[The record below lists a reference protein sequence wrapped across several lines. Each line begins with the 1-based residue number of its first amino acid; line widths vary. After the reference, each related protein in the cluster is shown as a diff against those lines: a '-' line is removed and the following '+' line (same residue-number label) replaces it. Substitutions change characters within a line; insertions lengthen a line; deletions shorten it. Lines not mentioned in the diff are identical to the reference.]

1 MRWFRTLPL
10 VVILLW
16 IAAGA
21 MLLPA
26 AYAAAMGDDHVARAF
41 LYGAVIVFA
50 LTSMIALALAGRPLG
65 PNPARRQLMSFALAY
80 LLLPPV
86 LALPFA
92 QSVPDTSF
100 ANAWW
105 EMVSSL
111 TTTGAT
117 LYETPGRL
125 APALHLWRALVGW
138 LGGLLILVGAAA
150 LLAPLDLAGAEVI
163 SGRAPGRGTRGTAQ
177 ITRLADPAERLA
189 RLTLLV
195 LPVYAGLTLALWV
208 LLLIAGEAGLRALC
222 MAMST
227 LASSGITP
235 GQGVALPGS
244 GLVGEMLV
252 FGFLLL
258 GLTRRSFPGAV
269 MVDRSH
275 PLTADPEIRLAGF
288 LLVVVPCLLFLRHWI
303 GAIQTEAVGNLGSA
317 LGALW
322 GGVFMTLSFLT
333 TAGFESG
340 HWQAA
345 RAWSGLAAPG
355 LILVGLA
362 MIGGGIAT
370 TTGGLKLLR
379 VHALVRQGQRELE
392 RIAHPHSIG
401 GGGEGERRLRNEG
414 AYAAWIFFMLYALT
428 LGVLIALLALVEVP
442 FADALVLSVAAVST
456 TGPLVSLA
464 AEVPIAYSDL
474 GGVAKTILAAAMV
487 LGRLEVLAIL
497 ALVAPSVWRR

>member
-1 MRWFRTLPL
+1 MRWLRTLPL
-10 VVILLW
+10 VVILMW

-26 AYAAAMGDDHVARAF
+26 AHAAVEGDNRIARAF
-41 LYGAVIVFA
+41 LYGAVILA
-50 LTSMIALALAGRPLG
+50 AMTSMIALAMAGRPLG
-65 PNPARRQLMSFALAY
+65 PNPARAQLASFALAY
-80 LLLPPV
+80 VVLPPV

-92 QSVPDTSF
+92 QAVPDTSF
-100 ANAWW
+100 GNAWW

-163 SGRAPGRGTRGTAQ
+163 SGRSPGRGSQGTSQ

-189 RLTLLV
+189 RLTTLV
-195 LPVYAGLTLALWV
+195 FPVYAGLTLVLWV
-208 LLLIAGEAGLRALC
+208 LVLISGEDKLRALC
-222 MAMST
+222 LAMST
-227 LASSGITP
+227 LSSSGIMP
-235 GQGVALPGS
+235 GQGVALPAG
-244 GLVGEMLV
+244 GLVGEILI
-252 FGFLLL
+252 FAFLLL

-269 MVDRSH
+269 IVDRSH
-275 PLTADPEIRLAGF
+275 PLRDDPEIRLAAVF
-288 LLVVVPCLLFLRHWI
+288 LAVVPCILFLRHWV
-303 GAIQTEAVGNLGSA
+303 GAIETDEVGNLRQA
-317 LGALW
+317 FGALW
-322 GGVFMTLSFLT
+322 GALFMTLSFLT

-345 RAWSGLAAPG
+345 RAWSGLPAPG
-355 LILVGLA
+355 LILLGLA
-362 MIGGGIAT
+362 MVGGGIAT

-379 VHALVRQGQRELE
+379 VHALVRQGTRELE

-401 GGGEGERRLRNEG
+401 GGGETERRLRNEG

-428 LGVLIALLALVEVP
+428 LAALIALLALVEVP
-442 FADALVLSVAAVST
+442 FEKALVLAVASVST
-456 TGPLVSLA
+456 TGPLANLA
-464 AEVPIAYSDL
+464 AETPISFAEL
-474 GGVAKTILAAAMV
+474 GSAAKVILAAAMV
-487 LGRLEVLAIL
+487 MGRLEVLAIL

>member
-10 VVILLW
+10 LVILLW
-16 IAAGA
+16 IAAAA
-21 MLLPA
+21 MLVPA
-26 AYAAAMGDDHVARAF
+26 AHAAVHGDNRVARVF
-41 LYGAVIVFA
+41 LYGAVVVAA
-50 LTSMIALALAGRPLG
+50 LTGMVALAMAGRALG
-65 PNPARRQLMSFALAY
+65 PSPARTQLASFALAY
-80 LLLPPV
+80 LVLPPV

-92 QSVPDTSF
+92 QAVPDTGF

-117 LYETPGRL
+117 LYDTPGRL
-125 APALHLWRALVGW
+125 APSLHLWRALVGW

-163 SGRAPGRGTRGTAQ
+163 SGRAPGRGAQGTAQ
-177 ITRLADPAERLA
+177 ITKVADPGQRLV

-195 LPVYAGLTLALWV
+195 FPVYAGLTLLLWV
-208 LLLIAGEAGLRALC
+208 GLLLGGEEGLRALC
-222 MAMST
+222 LAMST

-235 GQGVALPGS
+235 GPGPALPGS
-244 GLVGEMLV
+244 GLAGEMLV
-252 FGFLLL
+252 FVFLLL

-275 PLTADPEIRLAGF
+275 PLLADPEIRLAALF
-288 LLVVVPCLLFLRHWI
+288 LAVVPCVLFLRHWA
-303 GAIQTEAVGNLGSA
+303 GAVGAETAGSFGAA

-322 GGVFMTLSFLT
+322 GGLFMTLSFLT

-345 RAWSGLAAPG
+345 RVWSGLPAPG

-379 VHALVRQGQRELE
+379 VHALIRQGQRELE

-414 AYAAWIFFMLYALT
+414 AHAAWIFFMLYALT
-428 LGVLIALLALVEVP
+428 LAVLIAALALVEVP
-442 FADALVLSVAAVST
+442 FDKALVLAVAAVST
-456 TGPLVSLA
+456 TGPLAAMA
-464 AEVPIAYSDL
+464 AESPIAFSGL
-474 GGVAKTILAAAMV
+474 GGVAKAILAAAMV

-497 ALVAPSVWRR
+497 ALVAPSIWRR

>member
-1 MRWFRTLPL
+1 MQRFRTLPL
-10 VVILLW
+10 IVILLW
-16 IAAGA
+16 ISALA

-26 AYAAAMGDDHVARAF
+26 AHAAVTGDARVARAF
-41 LYGAVIVFA
+41 LYGAVVVAA
-50 LTSMIALALAGRPLG
+50 LTGMVALALAGRPLG
-65 PNPARRQLMSFALAY
+65 PNPARTQLTSFALAY
-80 LLLPPV
+80 LVLPPV

-92 QSVPDTSF
+92 QSVADTSF

-125 APALHLWRALVGW
+125 GPSLHLWRAMVGW

-177 ITRLADPAERLA
+177 ITRLADPAERLT
-189 RLTLLV
+189 RVTLLV
-195 LPVYAGLTLALWV
+195 VPVYGGLTLTLWV
-208 LLLIAGEAGLRALC
+208 LLLIGGEPGLRALC
-222 MAMST
+222 LAMST
-227 LASSGITP
+227 LSSSGITP
-235 GQGVALPGS
+235 GQGLTAGGS
-244 GLVGEMLV
+244 GIATEMLI
-252 FGFLLL
+252 FLFLLL

-275 PLTADPEIRLAGF
+275 PLLADPEIRLAAVF
-288 LLVVVPCLLFLRHWI
+288 LVLVPAVLFLRHWV
-303 GAIQTEAVGNLGSA
+303 GAINTVEGGQLGAA

-322 GGVFMTLSFLT
+322 GALFMTLSFLT

-340 HWQAA
+340 QWQSAQ
-345 RAWSGLAAPG
+345 AWSGLPAPG

-379 VHALVRQGQRELE
+379 VHALIRQGQRELE

-401 GGGEGERRLRNEG
+401 GGGEGARRLRNEG
-414 AYAAWIFFMLYALT
+414 AYAAWIFFMLYAIT
-428 LGVLIALLALVEVP
+428 LAVLIALLALVEVP
-442 FADALVLSVAAVST
+442 FEDALVLSVAAIST
-456 TGPLVSLA
+456 TGPLATVA
-464 AEVPIAYSDL
+464 AETPIAFSAL
-474 GGVAKTILAAAMV
+474 GGAAKAILAAAMV

>member
-10 VVILLW
+10 MVILLW
-16 IAAGA
+16 IAAAA

-26 AYAAAMGDDHVARAF
+26 AHAVATGDEHVARAF
-41 LYGAVIVFA
+41 LYAAVLLAA

-65 PNPARRQLMSFALAY
+65 PNPARTQLMSFALAY
-80 LLLPPV
+80 LVLPPV

-100 ANAWW
+100 ANAWF

-117 LYETPGRL
+117 LYDTPGRL
-125 APALHLWRALVGW
+125 APSLHLWRALVGW

-150 LLAPLDLAGAEVI
+150 LLAPLDLAEVI
-163 SGRAPGRGTRGTAQ
+163 SGRPPGRGTQATAQ
-177 ITRLADPAERLA
+177 ITRLADPAERLV

-195 LPVYAGLTLALWV
+195 FPVYTGLTLALWV
-208 LLLIAGEAGLRALC
+208 LLLIGGEVGLQALC
-222 MAMST
+222 LAMST
-227 LASSGITP
+227 MSSSGITP
-235 GQGVALPGS
+235 GQSLAQS
-244 GLVGEMLV
+244 GAGLSTEVLV
-252 FGFLLL
+252 FLFLLL
-258 GLTRRSFPGAV
+258 GLSRRSFPGAV

-288 LLVVVPCLLFLRHWI
+288 FLAVVPCLLFLRHWV
-303 GAIQTEAVGNLGSA
+303 GAIETDDLGDLGSA

-322 GGVFMTLSFLT
+322 GGLFMTLSFLT

-345 RAWSGLAAPG
+345 RDWSGLPAPG

-428 LGVLIALLALVEVP
+428 LAVLIAALALVEVP
-442 FADALVLSVAAVST
+442 FESALVLAVAAVST
-456 TGPLVSLA
+456 TGPLVTVA
-464 AEVPIAYSDL
+464 AEVPIAFADL
-474 GGVAKTILAAAMV
+474 GGAAKAILAAAMV

-497 ALVAPSVWRR
+497 ALIAPSVWRR

>member
-26 AYAAAMGDDHVARAF
+26 AHAAVNGDNRVARVF
-41 LYGAVIVFA
+41 LYGAVMVAA
-50 LTSMIALALAGRPLG
+50 LTAMVALALAGRVLG
-65 PNPARRQLMSFALAY
+65 PNPARAQLTSFALAY
-80 LLLPPV
+80 LVLPPV

-92 QSVPDTSF
+92 QAVPDTSF

-117 LYETPGRL
+117 LYDTPGRL
-125 APALHLWRALVGW
+125 APSLHLWRALVGW

-163 SGRAPGRGTRGTAQ
+163 SGRAPGRGARGAAQ
-177 ITRLADPAERLA
+177 ITRVADPAERLV
-189 RLTLLV
+189 RLTGLV
-195 LPVYAGLTLALWV
+195 LPVYAGLTLVLWV
-208 LLLIAGEAGLRALC
+208 ALLIAGEYGLRGLC
-222 MAMST
+222 LAMST

-235 GQGVALPGS
+235 GPGAALPGS
-244 GLVGEMLV
+244 GLAGEMLV
-252 FGFLLL
+252 FVFLLL

-275 PLTADPEIRLAGF
+275 PLLADPEIRLAGV
-288 LLVVVPCLLFLRHWI
+288 LLVGVTGVLFVRHWA
-303 GAIQTEAVGNLGSA
+303 GAVDSGVAGTLGAA
-317 LGALW
+317 LGAFW
-322 GGVFMTLSFLT
+322 GGLFMTLSFLT

-340 HWQAA
+340 QWHAA
-345 RAWSGLAAPG
+345 RAWSGLPAPG

-379 VHALVRQGQRELE
+379 VHALIRQGQRELE
-392 RIAHPHSIG
+392 RIAHPRSIG

-414 AYAAWIFFMLYALT
+414 AHAAWIFFMLYALT
-428 LGVLIALLALVEVP
+428 LAVLIAGLALVEVP
-442 FADALVLSVAAVST
+442 FESALVLSVAAVST
-456 TGPLVSLA
+456 TGPLAAVA
-464 AEVPIAYSDL
+464 AEVPVAYSAL
-474 GGVAKTILAAAMV
+474 GGPAKAILAVAMV

-497 ALVAPSVWRR
+497 ALIAPSVWRR

>member
-1 MRWFRTLPL
+1 MRWFRSLPL

-26 AYAAAMGDDHVARAF
+26 AHAAANGDNRVARVF
-41 LYGAVIVFA
+41 LYGAVVVAA
-50 LTSMIALALAGRPLG
+50 LTGMAALALAGRAPG
-65 PNPARRQLMSFALAY
+65 PNPARRQLVSFALAY
-80 LLLPPV
+80 LVVPPV

-100 ANAWW
+100 ANAWF

-117 LYETPGRL
+117 LYDTPGRL
-125 APALHLWRALVGW
+125 APSLHLWRALVGW

-163 SGRAPGRGTRGTAQ
+163 SGRAPGRGARGAAQ

-195 LPVYAGLTLALWV
+195 FPVYAGLTLALWV
-208 LLLIAGEAGLRALC
+208 LLLICGEAGLQALC
-222 MAMST
+222 LAMST

-235 GQGVALPGS
+235 GQGPALPGS
-244 GLVGEMLV
+244 GLAGEMLV
-252 FGFLLL
+252 FVFLLL

-275 PLTADPEIRLAGF
+275 PLTADPEIRLAAF
-288 LLVVVPCLLFLRHWI
+288 LLAVVPCVLFLRHWV
-303 GAIQTEAVGNLGSA
+303 GAMQTEEVGSLASA

-322 GGVFMTLSFLT
+322 GALFMTLSFLT

-340 HWQAA
+340 YWQAS
-345 RAWSGLAAPG
+345 RAWSGLPAPG

-414 AYAAWIFFMLYALT
+414 ANAAWIFFMLYALT
-428 LGVLIALLALVEVP
+428 LAVLIAALALVEVP
-442 FADALVLSVAAVST
+442 FESALVLAVAAVST
-456 TGPLVSLA
+456 TGPLVSVA
-464 AEVPIAYSDL
+464 AETPLAYSDL
-474 GGVAKTILAAAMV
+474 GGAAKAILGAAMV

>member
-16 IAAGA
+16 IAAAA

-26 AYAAAMGDDHVARAF
+26 AHAAVTGDHRVARAF
-41 LYGAVIVFA
+41 LFGAVVVGA
-50 LTSMIALALAGRPLG
+50 LTGMIALAAAGRPLG
-65 PNPARRQLMSFALAY
+65 PNPARTQLASFALAY
-80 LLLPPV
+80 LVLPPV

-117 LYETPGRL
+117 LYDTPGRL
-125 APALHLWRALVGW
+125 GPSLHLWRALVGW

-163 SGRAPGRGTRGTAQ
+163 SGRAPGRGARGTAQ

-195 LPVYAGLTLALWV
+195 LPVYAGLTLTLWV
-208 LLLIAGEAGLRALC
+208 LLLIGGEAGLQALC
-222 MAMST
+222 LAMST
-227 LASSGITP
+227 LSSSGITP
-235 GQGVALPGS
+235 GQSLALTGS
-244 GLVGEMLV
+244 GLVTEMLIFV
-252 FGFLLL
+252 FLLL

-275 PLTADPEIRLAGF
+275 PLLADPEIRLAAFF
-288 LLVVVPCLLFLRHWI
+288 LVAVPGVLFLRHWV
-303 GAIQTEAVGNLGSA
+303 GANTTVGVGDFGSA
-317 LGALW
+317 MAALW
-322 GGVFMTLSFLT
+322 GALFMTLSFLT

-340 HWQAA
+340 HWQSSQ
-345 RAWSGLAAPG
+345 AWSGLPAPG

-379 VHALVRQGQRELE
+379 VHALIRQGQRELE

-428 LGVLIALLALVEVP
+428 LAVLIALLALVEVP

-456 TGPLVSLA
+456 TGPLASVA
-464 AEVPIAYSDL
+464 AETPIAFSDL
-474 GGVAKTILAAAMV
+474 GGVAKAILAAAMV

>member
-26 AYAAAMGDDHVARAF
+26 AYAAALGDNRVARAF
-41 LYGAVIVFA
+41 LFGAVIVFA

-65 PNPARRQLMSFALAY
+65 PNPARRQLASFALAY

-117 LYETPGRL
+117 LYETPDRL

-163 SGRAPGRGTRGTAQ
+163 SGRAPGRGSRGAAQ

-244 GLVGEMLV
+244 GPVGEMLV

-275 PLTADPEIRLAGF
+275 PLLADPEIRLAGV
-288 LLVVVPCLLFLRHWI
+288 LLVVVPCVLLLRHWA
-303 GAIQTEAVGNLGSA
+303 GAVETAAAGGVGAV

-322 GGVFMTLSFLT
+322 GGLFMTLSFLALSPIPTPIDTMTT
-333 TAGFESG
+333 TA
-340 HWQAA
+340 
-345 RAWSGLAAPG
+345 RP
-355 LILVGLA
+355 
-362 MIGGGIAT
+362 
-370 TTGGLKLLR
+370 
-379 VHALVRQGQRELE
+379 
-392 RIAHPHSIG
+392 
-401 GGGEGERRLRNEG
+401 GERPIMRKACWITPTRTCLRC
-414 AYAAWIFFMLYALT
+414 
-428 LGVLIALLALVEVP
+428 
-442 FADALVLSVAAVST
+442 
-456 TGPLVSLA
+456 
-464 AEVPIAYSDL
+464 
-474 GGVAKTILAAAMV
+474 
-487 LGRLEVLAIL
+487 
-497 ALVAPSVWRR
+497 RRNS

>member
-1 MRWFRTLPL
+1 MRRFRTQPL

-16 IAAGA
+16 IAALA

-26 AYAAAMGDDHVARAF
+26 AHAAATGDARIARTF
-41 LYGAVIVFA
+41 LFGAVVVAA
-50 LTSMIALALAGRPLG
+50 LTGMAALAMAGRPLG
-65 PNPARRQLMSFALAY
+65 PNPARSQLASFALAY
-80 LLLPPV
+80 LVVPPV

-92 QSVPDTSF
+92 QAVPDTSF
-100 ANAWW
+100 TNAWW

-117 LYETPGRL
+117 LYDTPGRL
-125 APALHLWRALVGW
+125 ADSLHLWRALVGW
-138 LGGLLILVGAAA
+138 FGGLLMLVGAAA

-163 SGRAPGRGTRGTAQ
+163 SGRAPGRGARGTAQ
-177 ITRLADPAERLA
+177 ITRVADPGTRLA
-189 RLTLLV
+189 RLTMLV
-195 LPVYAGLTLALWV
+195 FPVYGGLTLALWV
-208 LLLIAGEAGLRALC
+208 LLLIAGEDGLRALC
-222 MAMST
+222 LAMST
-227 LASSGITP
+227 LSSSGIVP
-235 GQGVALPGS
+235 GQGAALPGA
-244 GLVGEMLV
+244 GLPGEMLV
-252 FGFLLL
+252 FAFLLL

-275 PLTADPEIRLAGF
+275 PIWFDPEVRLAAGF
-288 LLVVVPCLLFLRHWI
+288 LVLVPTVLFLRHWV
-303 GAIQTEAVGNLGSA
+303 GAVATDEVGTLGQA

-322 GGVFMTLSFLT
+322 GALFMTLSFLT

-340 HWQAA
+340 QWQAA
-345 RAWSGLAAPG
+345 RAWSGLPAPG

-401 GGGEGERRLRNEG
+401 GGGDGERRLRNEG

-428 LGVLIALLALVEVP
+428 LAVLIAALALVEVP
-442 FADALVLSVAAVST
+442 FEQALVLSVAAVST
-456 TGPLVSLA
+456 TGPLASLA
-464 AEVPIAYSDL
+464 AEAPVAYSAL
-474 GGVAKTILAAAMV
+474 GGAAKAILAAAMV
-487 LGRLEVLAIL
+487 MGRLEVLAIL
-497 ALVAPSVWRR
+497 ALIAPSVWRR